1 MRLGRP
7 VLPREVQVVFWDG
20 FVRVWV
26 WRRLRGRRGR
36 GVRRRGGGWLLRA
49 G

>member
-20 FVRVWV
+20 VRAGLGVEEAAGAAGAGRETARRWV
-26 WRRLRGRRGR
+26 
-36 GVRRRGGGWLLRA
+36 VLRA

>member
-20 FVRVWV
+20 VRVSAGLGV
-26 WRRLRGRRGR
+26 EEAAGAAGAGRETARR
-36 GVRRRGGGWLLRA
+36 
-49 G
+49 